1 MNIISGRRKGKVEL
15 EFYNTDDLTA
25 LLDLLEQ
32 ISPKQEGGSAL

>member
-1 MNIISGRRKGKVEL
+1 MEPKPMNRKQSYSRMVIRQ
-15 EFYNTDDLTA
+15 A